1 MSEQKF
7 FNSKDAAVLINTYG
21 FALFP
26 VQGFVNGVCT
36 CSHKNCT
43 SPGKHPATPDG
54 FKSATKD
61 PDTLGA
67 LWAGRKGLN
76 VGVATGAPSG
86 VFVVDIDSAEGEAA
100 LAALGTLPDTLTVKT
115 GKGRHLYFK
124 WPGEEIITKRG
135 VLPGVDIRGD
145 GGYVCGVGTNH
156 YSGAVYQWEN
166 PLEQIADAP
175 QFILDIAV
183 KRLQP
188 KHTPVPLNIKK
199 GGLSLGYS
207 EGWTED
213 KAYELLSHI
222 NPDCGYDEW
231 IAVGM
236 GLQAEGFSFDVW
248 DKWSQSGNKYN
259 AHGMAAHWKSFKPGA
274 GRTFGTVVKMAQD
287 GGWKP
292 ATKNDYQPLVAPSKP
307 IEVIEYD
314 EDGVIAELPDPLN
327 APLLPIN
334 PPAREFGLLY
344 ADEIRPTLETSDFVE
359 DVLCEE
365 QFSVIYGESNCG
377 KTFFML
383 DLAMHVALGRE
394 WRGKQVSQ
402 GAVIYAALEG
412 GHGTR
417 NRIVAFREHF
427 CINES
432 IPLAVIPSTINFL
445 DPQGDVLTLV
455 AAIAKAQAKLGN
467 VKLIV
472 IDTLARAISGGDE
485 NSSVDMGRL
494 VANADYIRAVTG
506 AHIAFIHH
514 SGKDAVKGARGHSSL
529 RAAVDTEIEISRP
542 DEKSPST
549 IKIVKQREME
559 MIEEM
564 AFRLERVVLG
574 KNQRD
579 KEVTS
584 CVVMPAELTEQ
595 TREFVMNP
603 LQTFIYEALI
613 EAMIRHASDRNIYP
627 GQAPVRCVGY
637 DDLRVVMEERGFKEF
652 MATEKKTTAEQIKSA
667 TQTARLALKKAQKI
681 NFNKLYIW
689 PVYENE
695 E

>member
-26 VQGFVNGVCT
+26 VQGFVNGICT
-36 CSHKNCT
+36 CGHMNCT
-43 SPGKHPATPDG
+43 SPGKHPASTEDYKDG

-61 PDTLGA
+61 KEALGK

-86 VFVVDIDSAEGEAA
+86 MFVVDIDSTEGEAA

-124 WPGEEIITKRG
+124 WPGEEIITVRG
-135 VLPGVDIRGD
+135 VFPGVDIRGD

-175 QFILDIAV
+175 QFILDIAL

-188 KHTPVPLNIKK
+188 KHIPVPLNIKK
-199 GGLSLGYS
+199 GGLSLGFS
-207 EGWTED
+207 EGWTVD
-213 KAYELLSHI
+213 KAYELLSFI

-259 AHGMAAHWKSFKPGA
+259 AHGMVAHWKSFKPGA

-292 ATKNDYQPLVAPSKP
+292 ANKNDYQPLKIPPTPPLVDTDTIDPETGEIIASP
-307 IEVIEYD
+307 EY
-314 EDGVIAELPDPLN
+314 
-327 APLLPIN
+327 
-334 PPAREFGLLY
+334 REFGLVY
-344 ADEIRPTLETSDFVE
+344 ADEIRPTLETADFVE
-359 DVLCEE
+359 GMLCEK

-394 WRGKQVSQ
+394 WRGKAVEQ

-417 NRIVAFREHF
+417 NRICAFREHF
-427 CINES
+427 CINDS

-445 DPQGDVLTLV
+445 DPQGDILTLV
-455 AAIAKAQAKLGN
+455 AAIAKAQARLGK
-467 VKLIV
+467 VKLVV

-485 NSSVDMGRL
+485 NSSVDMGQL
-494 VANADYIRAVTG
+494 VGNADYIRAVTG

-542 DEKSPST
+542 DTESPST

-574 KNQRD
+574 ENQRGN
-579 KEVTS
+579 EVTS
-584 CVVMPAELTEQ
+584 CVVMPAELIEH

-681 NFNKLYIW
+681 NFNKNHIW
-689 PVYENE
+689 PIYDNE
-695 E
+695 

>member
-1 MSEQKF
+1 MSAQKF

-21 FALFP
+21 LALFP
-26 VQGFVNGVCT
+26 VQGFVDGCCT
-36 CSHKNCT
+36 CGHKDCT

-61 PDTLGA
+61 PETLGK

-76 VGVATGAPSG
+76 VGVATGAPSNI
-86 VFVVDIDSAEGEAA
+86 FVIDIDSVEGEAA
-100 LAALGTLPDTLTVKT
+100 LSELGTIPVTLSVKT
-115 GKGRHLYFK
+115 GKGRHLYYK
-124 WPGEEIITKRG
+124 WPGEEVITKRG
-135 VLPGVDIRGD
+135 ILPGVDIRGD

-156 YSGAVYQWEN
+156 YSGAVYQWVN
-166 PLEQIADAP
+166 PLEEIVEAP
-175 QFILDIAV
+175 QFILNLAL

-188 KHTPVPLNIKK
+188 KHVPVPLNIKK
-199 GGLSLGYS
+199 GSLALGS
-207 EGWTED
+207 FTEGWTKE
-213 KAYELLSHI
+213 KAYELLSYI

-231 IAVGM
+231 IKVGM
-236 GLQAEGFSFDVW
+236 GLQNEGFGFNLW
-248 DKWSQSGNKYN
+248 DDWSKSGTKYN
-259 AHGMAAHWKSFKPGA
+259 PHSMAAHWKSFKSGGA
-274 GRTFGTVVKMAQD
+274 VTFGTVVGYAKN

-292 ATKNDYQPLVAPSKP
+292 ATKNDYQPLVPP
-307 IEVIEYD
+307 REVIKHD
-314 EDGVIAELPDPLN
+314 EDGVIEDLPD
-327 APLLPIN
+327 APH
-334 PPAREFGLLY
+334 PAREFGLLY

-359 DVLCEE
+359 GMLCEK

-383 DLAMHVALGRE
+383 DLAIHVALGRE
-394 WRGKQVSQ
+394 WRGKQVNQ
-402 GAVIYAALEG
+402 GGVIYAALEG

-427 CINES
+427 CINQS

-455 AAIAKAQAKLGN
+455 AAIAKAQARLGD

-485 NSSVDMGRL
+485 NSSVDMGKL

-542 DEKSPST
+542 DEHSPST

-574 KNQRD
+574 ENQRGKD
-579 KEVTS
+579 VTS
-584 CVVMPAELTEQ
+584 CVVLPAELSEQ
-595 TREFVMNP
+595 TREFTMNP
-603 LQTFIYEALI
+603 LQTFIYDALI
-613 EAMIRHASDRNIYP
+613 EAMIQHGSERNIYS
-627 GQAPVRCVGY
+627 GQPKIRCVGY
-637 DDLRVVMEERGFKEF
+637 DDLRLIMEERGFKEF

-667 TQTARLALKKAQKI
+667 TQTARLALKKAKKI
-681 NFNKLYIW
+681 NFNKSYIW
-689 PVYENE
+689 PVYDNENE
-695 E
+695 GV